1 MYNLNLINEET
12 NKPNFY
18 KITGPG
24 FFKGSNVTNVKE
36 KTEQLF
42 GLKETWQL
50 TVTRDSRLD
59 LNAKKDI
66 IRTTGETWM
75 GSEY

>member
-18 KITGPG
+18 KIAGPG

-42 GLKETWQL
+42 GLKET
-50 TVTRDSRLD
+50 
-59 LNAKKDI
+59 
-66 IRTTGETWM
+66 
-75 GSEY
+75 